1 MHSQTTTPSLN
12 PPSRRKHRFIHFN
25 KYRSPMRD
33 NDLVIW
39 LQRDKIGGGYM
50 APGTGN
56 YHVGLYVPSLK
67 GAHAYVQ
74 LYQYGAFERQGENNM
89 EFKMDPGIVE
99 LFILS
104 SGVRTQCQA
113 TQRNSAIAHRSFAK
127 QPVTSTRVEQGK
139 QPIRTPYLGHVTG
152 YQPIRDQYVLIR
164 SVPGCPFP
172 SFFLSDSRDL
182 DVKLLPTYPWLCKSD
197 LRSAL
202 CCCTFHLNFQTSI
215 YRTITELFVRYY
227 GQTLL
232 YFITTGGESNQ
243 IVLNKNGPVYSV
255 EWNPSKD
262 EFIVLYGFM
271 PCRATLFNT
280 KCDPTHQFGDGH
292 YNEILFNPQG
302 NMVGLCGFGNLR
314 GKMKFFSMENKKLL
328 SDFTAADT
336 TFFEWSPSGDIF
348 LAGTLSPRLRQ
359 DNEFKVW
366 NVSGKILLHQK
377 VATPETQ
384 LWQLKW
390 VQPLNILPAPT
401 IPRPLTTQEIAAS
414 KPQAYR
420 PPGSR
425 DRAPAAQRSLIDHGG
440 PLPNVNKSGV
450 YKPGHDAQMNQPSK
464 NALRN
469 QKKRENKQDDNEG
482 KWERGVTTQAAPVT
496 QSGVDEKEKKIR
508 NLKKKLFQVTKL
520 KEQQKE
526 GKELEKN
533 QLEKIKTEGV
543 LLAEIKALELS

>member
-1 MHSQTTTPSLN
+1 
-12 PPSRRKHRFIHFN
+12 
-25 KYRSPMRD
+25 
-33 NDLVIW
+33 
-39 LQRDKIGGGYM
+39 M
-50 APGTGN
+50 APGTGT
-56 YHVGLYVPSLK
+56 YHVALYVPSLK

-74 LYQYGAFERQGENNM
+74 LYQYGAFERQ
-89 EFKMDPGIVE
+89 
-99 LFILS
+99 
-104 SGVRTQCQA
+104 A
-113 TQRNSAIAHRSFAK
+113 AIAHRSFAK
-127 QPVTSTRVEQGK
+127 CDTVMMNFNKSGKYGIIQAASDVDKSGTS
-139 QPIRTPYLGHVTG
+139 
-152 YQPIRDQYVLIR
+152 
-164 SVPGCPFP
+164 
-172 SFFLSDSRDL
+172 
-182 DVKLLPTYPWLCKSD
+182 
-197 LRSAL
+197 
-202 CCCTFHLNFQTSI
+202 
-215 YRTITELFVRYY
+215 YY

-232 YFITTGGESNQ
+232 YFITTRGESNQ

-280 KCDPTHQFGDGH
+280 KCDPIHQFGDGH
-292 YNEILFNPQG
+292 YNTILFNPQG

-336 TFFEWSPSGDIF
+336 TYFEWSPSGDVF

-390 VQPLNILPAPT
+390 VQPADPLPAPA

-425 DRAPAAQRSLIDHGG
+425 
-440 PLPNVNKSGV
+440 
-450 YKPGHDAQMNQPSK
+450 
-464 NALRN
+464 
-469 QKKRENKQDDNEG
+469 
-482 KWERGVTTQAAPVT
+482 
-496 QSGVDEKEKKIR
+496 
-508 NLKKKLFQVTKL
+508 
-520 KEQQKE
+520 
-526 GKELEKN
+526 
-533 QLEKIKTEGV
+533 
-543 LLAEIKALELS
+543 